1 MNRIRRIIQAVAL
14 RPIMRLLGLHIRGR
28 NHLDIPGP
36 AILVANLNSHVDTAA
51 LMAAVPNRILPRVRP
66 AAAAD
71 YFLRN
76 RFAAWLS
83 TRLVGIVAV
92 DRCGTTEDPLRG
104 CTAALRR
111 GEIVIVFPEGTR
123 GQPEVPQP
131 FRRGVAHLIR
141 ANPDVPVIP
150 IRIVGAGRVLP
161 KGARFPRHLGIQVT
175 VGTPLSLEPSGPIAA
190 TTESVEEAVWSLA
203 A

>member
-14 RPIMRLLGLHIRGR
+14 RPIMRLLGLHIEGR
-28 NHLDIPGP
+28 DHLDTTGP
-36 AILVANLNSHVDTAA
+36 AILVANHNSHVDTAA
-51 LMAAVPNRILPRVRP
+51 LLAAVPSRVLPRVRP

-76 RFAAWLS
+76 RLVAWLS

-92 DRCGTTEDPLRG
+92 NRCGTADDPLRG
-104 CTAALRR
+104 CTEALRR

-141 ANPDVPVIP
+141 TNPGVPVIP
-150 IRIVGAGRVLP
+150 IRITGAGRVLP
-161 KGARFPRHLGIQVT
+161 KGARFPRHLGIHVT
-175 VGTPLSLEPSGPIAA
+175 VGAPLTLEPSRSIAD
-190 TTESVEEAVWSLA
+190 TTKSVEEAVWSLA